1 MNVVKGFTL
10 IELMI
15 VMAIIGVLA
24 AIALPAY
31 NQYTIRSANNACL
44 AEAKGLSQAIFIAAS
59 DPNAELPDVFAFS
72 ACNPLDPIPTTP
84 QFDITPS
91 SIGTSTISCDS
102 NAVCSI

>member
-24 AIALPAY
+24 AVALPAY

-44 AEAKGLSQAIFIAAS
+44 AEANGLSQAIFIAAS
-59 DPNAELPDVFAFS
+59 DPNAELPTTFSFS
-72 ACNPLDPIPTTP
+72 ACSVLDPIPNTP
-84 QFDITPS
+84 EFDITPS
-91 SIGTSTISCDS
+91 SLGTATISCDV
-102 NAVCSI
+102 NAVCTI